1 MHRGLHSSPPGG
13 RTRRFAGFYAICFCY
28 GTSTGNRAVAG
39 PRGALSRL
47 TGLLAPE
54 SWRPD
59 PRLALRGT
67 LGLMGPVVVGRALD
81 LAALDLVG
89 IAAFLLTFG
98 DVTGSEQPRQLI
110 QLGIGTVLGAT
121 ALASGVIAGS
131 HTGAATAG
139 MFTWGVVAGLLG
151 AYGNAGA
158 AMGLPV
164 AWAYLELGLTTP
176 VHTIGHAL
184 ALAALYA
191 VGGVWAV
198 ILASVINVIGPYG
211 PLRERTVECYAALAT
226 YLESTLRPHRN
237 PPAFDAVS
245 PETRVRQT
253 IASARLVAARTRQ
266 GQQATSEV
274 GQRLLALVELADQ
287 LFSLGAALGDSL
299 AVSAPSHSDPVL
311 IEAVHV
317 IAVAIA
323 RRIDID
329 TEATHRLVRRLEW
342 LRNQKADDDASRLR
356 ARIAGVLLTAL
367 HAAAGEAS
375 VPAGAV
381 ANARSLCEP
390 WRPVEPLRACLTLN
404 SIVLR
409 HALRFGVL
417 TAMAVAVQRLWDPP
431 FGYWIPLTVSVV
443 LKPYAGT
450 TFTRGAQRLT
460 GTFAGV
466 AVGLVV
472 SAMISGWAA
481 QAVAVASAFF
491 LLLAVLPINYTW
503 AIFFLSA
510 GVVPFEAM
518 LTGSVESQIGL
529 FRIVNTAVGGA
540 LAMVGGWLLWLSSEV
555 GTLQPMTA
563 ATMRAM
569 AHYAACIIGAFAA
582 EADLEQAH
590 RQAGLMNSNLQAVF
604 QRTMRELD
612 GEPARFQG
620 YLLTVTM
627 LQRLLVS
634 LNTLRV
640 IGILPELA
648 LPERE
653 RFAGDV
659 ALELKRLGDSVEKGT
674 RPAPSQQF
682 GKEVHALHDAVARIA
697 GGESLCS
704 IVLARVE
711 QRVLTLQVAAAQ
723 LIDEKVP

>member
-39 PRGALSRL
+39 PRGTLSRL
-47 TGLLAPE
+47 TELLAAE

-342 LRNQKADDDASRLR
+342 LRNQKADDDASGLR

>member
-1 MHRGLHSSPPGG
+1 VARARGTLPGL
-13 RTRRFAGFYAICFCY
+13 A
-28 GTSTGNRAVAG
+28 
-39 PRGALSRL
+39 
-47 TGLLAPE
+47 GLLAPE

-59 PRLALRGT
+59 PRLALRGI
-67 LGLMGPVVVGRALD
+67 LGLMVPVLVGRALD
-81 LAALDLVG
+81 LSALDLVG

-131 HTGAATAG
+131 HIGAATAG
-139 MFTWGVVAGLLG
+139 MFTWGAVAGLLG

-226 YLESTLRPHRN
+226 YLESTLRTHRN
-237 PPAFDAVS
+237 PPALDAIS

-253 IASARLVAARTRQ
+253 IASARLLAARTRQ
-266 GQQATSEV
+266 GQQAASEV

-311 IEAVHV
+311 IEAVHA

-323 RRIDID
+323 GRTD
-329 TEATHRLVRRLEW
+329 TEVTHRLVDRLEQ
-342 LRNQKADDDASRLR
+342 LYDQEADDDTSGLR
-356 ARIAGVLLTAL
+356 ARIAGVLLTTL
-367 HAAAGEAS
+367 HVAAGETSA
-375 VPAGAV
+375 PGGAV
-381 ANARSLCEP
+381 PDAWNLRDP
-390 WRPVEPLRACLTLN
+390 WRPIEPLRACLTLE
-404 SIVLR
+404 SVVLR

-417 TAMAVAVQRLWDPP
+417 TALAVAIQRLWDPP

-450 TFTRGAQRLT
+450 TFTRGAQRLI
-460 GTFAGV
+460 GTVAGITL
-466 AVGLVV
+466 GLVV
-472 SAMISGWAA
+472 SAMISGWAV

-491 LLLAVLPINYTW
+491 LLLAVLPINYAW

-540 LAMVGGWLLWLSSEV
+540 LAMVGGHLLWLSSEV
-555 GTLQPMTA
+555 GTLRPMTA
-563 ATMRAM
+563 ATMRAT
-569 AHYAACIIGAFAA
+569 ARYAACVIGAFAA

-612 GEPARFQG
+612 REPAQFHD
-620 YLLTVTM
+620 YLLAVTM

-640 IGILPELA
+640 IGIEPELA
-648 LPERE
+648 LQERK

-659 ALELKRLGDSVEKGT
+659 ALELERLGDAVENGT
-674 RPAPSQQF
+674 RPAFSQQF
-682 GKEVHALHDAVARIA
+682 SQALHALHGAMARTA
-697 GGESLCS
+697 GGASLCS

-711 QRVLTLQVAAAQ
+711 QQVLTLQVAAAQ
-723 LIDEKVP
+723 LTDENAA

>member
-1 MHRGLHSSPPGG
+1 
-13 RTRRFAGFYAICFCY
+13 
-28 GTSTGNRAVAG
+28 
-39 PRGALSRL
+39 
-47 TGLLAPE
+47 
-54 SWRPD
+54 
-59 PRLALRGT
+59 
-67 LGLMGPVVVGRALD
+67 MGPVVVGRALD

-211 PLRERTVECYAALAT
+211 PLRERTVECFAALAT

-287 LFSLGAALGDSL
+287 LFALGAALGDSL

-311 IEAVHV
+311 IEAVQV
-317 IAVAIA
+317 IAVAIT
-323 RRIDID
+323 RRTD

-612 GEPARFQG
+612 REPARFQG

-659 ALELKRLGDSVEKGT
+659 ALELERLGDAVEKGK
-674 RPAPSQQF
+674 RPAPSEQF
-682 GKEVHALHDAVARIA
+682 GKALHALHDAVARIA

-723 LIDEKVP
+723 LTGENAA

>member
-1 MHRGLHSSPPGG
+1 
-13 RTRRFAGFYAICFCY
+13 
-28 GTSTGNRAVAG
+28 
-39 PRGALSRL
+39 
-47 TGLLAPE
+47 
-54 SWRPD
+54 
-59 PRLALRGT
+59 
-67 LGLMGPVVVGRALD
+67 MGPVVVGRALD

-139 MFTWGVVAGLLG
+139 MFTWGAVAGLLG

-450 TFTRGAQRLT
+450 TFTRGAQRLI
-460 GTFAGV
+460 GTVAGITL
-466 AVGLVV
+466 GLVV

-612 GEPARFQG
+612 REPARFQG

>member
-1 MHRGLHSSPPGG
+1 
-13 RTRRFAGFYAICFCY
+13 
-28 GTSTGNRAVAG
+28 
-39 PRGALSRL
+39 
-47 TGLLAPE
+47 
-54 SWRPD
+54 
-59 PRLALRGT
+59 
-67 LGLMGPVVVGRALD
+67 MGPVVVGRALD

-151 AYGNAGA
+151 AYGNADA

-184 ALAALYA
+184 TLAALYA

-342 LRNQKADDDASRLR
+342 LRNQKADDDASGLR

-555 GTLQPMTA
+555 GTLQPTTA

-612 GEPARFQG
+612 REPARFQG

>member
-39 PRGALSRL
+39 PRGTLSRL
-47 TGLLAPE
+47 TELLAAE

-612 GEPARFQG
+612 REPARFQG

>member
-1 MHRGLHSSPPGG
+1 
-13 RTRRFAGFYAICFCY
+13 
-28 GTSTGNRAVAG
+28 
-39 PRGALSRL
+39 
-47 TGLLAPE
+47 
-54 SWRPD
+54 
-59 PRLALRGT
+59 
-67 LGLMGPVVVGRALD
+67 MGPVVVGRALD

-342 LRNQKADDDASRLR
+342 LRNQKADDDASGLR

-612 GEPARFQG
+612 REPARFQG

>member
-1 MHRGLHSSPPGG
+1 MLP
-13 RTRRFAGFYAICFCY
+13 
-28 GTSTGNRAVAG
+28 
-39 PRGALSRL
+39 RL

-59 PRLALRGT
+59 PRLALRGI
-67 LGLMGPVVVGRALD
+67 LGLMVPVLVGRALD
-81 LAALDLVG
+81 LPTLDLVG

-131 HTGAATAG
+131 HTGAASAG
-139 MFTWGVVAGLLG
+139 IFTWGAIAGLLG

-176 VHTIGHAL
+176 VHTTGHAL

-198 ILASVINVIGPYG
+198 ILASLINVIGPYG
-211 PLRERTVECYAALAT
+211 PLRERTIECYATVAT
-226 YLESTLRPHRN
+226 YLESTLRAHRN
-237 PPAFDAVS
+237 PPTFDAIS

-299 AVSAPSHSDPVL
+299 TVAAPSHFDPVL
-311 IEAVHV
+311 IEAVH
-317 IAVAIA
+317 AIA
-323 RRIDID
+323 GTIAGRTD
-329 TEATHRLVRRLEW
+329 TGATHRLVCRLER
-342 LRNQKADDDASRLR
+342 LCNQEADDDTSRLR
-356 ARIAGVLLTAL
+356 ARIARVLLTAL

-375 VPAGAV
+375 AAGGAV
-381 ANARSLCEP
+381 PDAWNLRGP
-390 WRPVEPLRACLTLN
+390 WRPVEPLRACLTLE
-404 SIVLR
+404 SVVLR
-409 HALRFGVL
+409 HALRFGAL
-417 TAMAVAVQRLWDPP
+417 TAAAVAVQRLWDPP

-460 GTFAGV
+460 GTVAGV

-481 QAVAVASAFF
+481 QAVAVTSAFF
-491 LLLAVLPINYTW
+491 LSLAVLPINYAW

-518 LTGSVESQIGL
+518 LTGSAESQIGL

-540 LAMVGGWLLWLSSEV
+540 LAMVGGRLLWLSSEV
-555 GTLQPMTA
+555 GTLQRLTA

-569 AHYAACIIGAFAA
+569 ARYAACIMGALAA

-612 GEPARFQG
+612 REPARFHG
-620 YLLTVTM
+620 YLLAVTM

-640 IGILPELA
+640 IGIEPELA
-648 LPERE
+648 LKERK
-653 RFAGDV
+653 RLGDDV
-659 ALELKRLGDSVEKGT
+659 ALELERLGDAVGKGT
-674 RPAPSQQF
+674 RPAPSPQF
-682 GKEVHALHDAVARIA
+682 SKALHALHGAMARTA
-697 GGESLCS
+697 GGASLRS
-704 IVLARVE
+704 IVCAHVE
-711 QRVLTLQVAAAQ
+711 QQVLTLQVAAAQ
-723 LIDEKVP
+723 LGDEKVP